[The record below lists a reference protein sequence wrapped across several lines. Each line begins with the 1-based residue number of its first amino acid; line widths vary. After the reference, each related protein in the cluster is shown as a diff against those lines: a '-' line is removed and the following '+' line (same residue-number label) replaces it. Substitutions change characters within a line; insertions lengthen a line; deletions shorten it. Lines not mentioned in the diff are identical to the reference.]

1 MKLKSIAVI
10 VSVLALAV
18 CLWGCGEQSADE
30 NNVIKAKSGISKTE
44 IGRRTDCVRHPQ
56 RQRRRFLLFRL

>member
-44 IGRRTDCVRHPQ
+44 IGATYNPVIFADFDEDAQ
-56 RQRRRFLLFRL
+56 KEN